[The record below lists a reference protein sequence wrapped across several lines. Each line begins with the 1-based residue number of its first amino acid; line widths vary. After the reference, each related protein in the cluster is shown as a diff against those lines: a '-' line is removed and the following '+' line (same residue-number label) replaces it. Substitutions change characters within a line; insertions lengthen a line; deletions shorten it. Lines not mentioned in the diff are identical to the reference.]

1 MGSKQG
7 IWCCNCPKCLFV
19 YIILTPFLSQEE
31 LVHIFGENLLE
42 KDSLDLDFRELTGIE
57 ENKPFECV
65 GTRREVLVAL
75 KTFVNRGG
83 KSLLTERYKETI
95 EAAPGELDG
104 MLSEWVS
111 ENQVPEHFLE
121 VLKEFMSRA

>member
-1 MGSKQG
+1 M
-7 IWCCNCPKCLFV
+7 
-19 YIILTPFLSQEE
+19 
-31 LVHIFGENLLE
+31 
-42 KDSLDLDFRELTGIE
+42 
-57 ENKPFECV
+57 

-75 KTFVNRGG
+75 KTFVNRGE